1 MERKQQQQQHRQ
13 QQPTPQQRDGL
24 SAVRDRRHE
33 SFVDRQ
39 KRLMQE
45 ALVCLPAAL
54 VLLAHEY
61 ARPVFEGIH
70 TRTLK
75 GHTWYVSSLV
85 VLPTGELASGSWDNT
100 IRVWDTDTGECK
112 QVLKGHTG
120 SVFSLV
126 VLPTGELASGS
137 EDETIRV
144 WH

>member
-1 MERKQQQQQHRQ
+1 MERKQQQHRQ
-13 QQPTPQQRDGL
+13 QEPTPQQRDGL

-45 ALVCLPAAL
+45 ALVDFLPAAL

-75 GHTWYVSSLV
+75 GHTGWVYSLV
-85 VLPTGELASGSWDNT
+85 VLSTGELASGSPDKT

-112 QVLKGHTG
+112 QVLKGHTDH
-120 SVFSLV
+120 VYSLV

-137 EDETIRV
+137 EDKTIRV

>member
-1 MERKQQQQQHRQ
+1 MERKQQQHRQ
-13 QQPTPQQRDGL
+13 PEPTPPQQRDG
-24 SAVRDRRHE
+24 VDRRHM

-45 ALVCLPAAL
+45 ALVCFPAAL
-54 VLLAHEY
+54 VLIAHEY

-75 GHTWYVSSLV
+75 GHTICVSSMV
-85 VLPTGELASGSWDNT
+85 VLPTGELASGSYDNT

-112 QVLKGHTG
+112 PVLKGHTG
-120 SVFSLV
+120 YVLSLV
-126 VLPTGELASGS
+126 VLPTGLLASGS
-137 EDETIRV
+137 EDKTIRV

>member
-1 MERKQQQQQHRQ
+1 MDRNKQQQHRQ
-13 QQPTPQQRDGL
+13 QEPTPPQQRDGL

-45 ALVCLPAAL
+45 ALVCFPAAL

-70 TRTLK
+70 TRTLQ
-75 GHTWYVSSLV
+75 GHTRSVGSLV
-85 VLPTGELASGSWDNT
+85 VLPNGDLASGSWDKT

-112 QVLKGHTG
+112 QVLKGHTDLV
-120 SVFSLV
+120 SSLV
-126 VLPTGELASGS
+126 VLPTGELASGPW
-137 EDETIRV
+137 DKTIRV

>member
-1 MERKQQQQQHRQ
+1 MDRKQQQHRQ
-13 QQPTPQQRDGL
+13 QEPTPPQQRDGL

-45 ALVCLPAAL
+45 ALVCFPAAL

-75 GHTWYVSSLV
+75 GHTGWVYSLV
-85 VLPTGELASGSWDNT
+85 VLPTGELASGSGDST

-112 QVLKGHTG
+112 QVLKGHTEAA
-120 SVFSLV
+120 FSLV
-126 VLPTGELASGS
+126 VLPNGELASTY
-137 EDETIRV
+137 DETIRV
-144 WH
+144 WR

>member
-1 MERKQQQQQHRQ
+1 MERKQQQHRQ
-13 QQPTPQQRDGL
+13 QEPTPQQRDGL

-45 ALVCLPAAL
+45 ALVCFPAAL

-75 GHTWYVSSLV
+75 GHTSFVSSLV
-85 VLPTGELASGSWDNT
+85 VLPTGELATGSGDKT
-100 IRVWDTDTGECK
+100 IRVWN
-112 QVLKGHTG
+112 
-120 SVFSLV
+120 
-126 VLPTGELASGS
+126 
-137 EDETIRV
+137 
-144 WH
+144 

>member
-1 MERKQQQQQHRQ
+1 MKKQQQHRQ
-13 QQPTPQQRDGL
+13 QEPTPQQRDGL
-24 SAVRDRRHE
+24 SAVRDRPHE

-45 ALVCLPAAL
+45 ALVCFPAAL

-75 GHTWYVSSLV
+75 GHTDYVRSVV
-85 VLPTGELASGSWDNT
+85 VLPTGELASGSRDTT

-112 QVLKGHTG
+112 QVLKGHTRA
-120 SVFSLV
+120 VWSLV

-137 EDETIRV
+137 WDTTIRV